1 MPASSQVNREHWGW
15 KIYIY
20 ENHDIAIAMS
30 SSSRADTDSVLAW
43 GKGLI
48 QCHCTGWSHLNL
60 YIIRV
65 IALSRC
71 KMFKS
76 DNHWEGWYEMVLLTH
91 TQTDTAFIVKDSY
104 SRCGR
109 NNCIKAFKSTFPGEE
124 YKVRKRIFFEHFN
137 LICKYRF
144 RQTACMMY
152 LMIAAISLTSS
163 MRIFQEDTMTI
174 TLRNRQKVFY

>member
-1 MPASSQVNREHWGW
+1 MTQNGLKWILNTTL
-15 KIYIY
+15 K
-20 ENHDIAIAMS
+20 
-30 SSSRADTDSVLAW
+30 SVTFGRRDL
-43 GKGLI
+43 
-48 QCHCTGWSHLNL
+48 
-60 YIIRV
+60 
-65 IALSRC
+65 
-71 KMFKS
+71 
-76 DNHWEGWYEMVLLTH
+76 
-91 TQTDTAFIVKDSY
+91 QTDTAFIVKDSY

-174 TLRNRQKVFY
+174 TLRNRQKVFYQRGISLNFNSQSRRALWPRQPPIPSAV